1 MENTL
6 FLRRRKMIDILVTL
20 IPLICM
26 AVYFY
31 RMRAV
36 VMLAFAILISVIA
49 DYIGNLFLGRK
60 KWEKYDL
67 SFLVTPVIFTLMLPA
82 TAPYWMIVL
91 GIVLAVFVAKIP
103 FGGYG
108 RNIFNPAAFAA
119 AFLAISWPEQML
131 KYPDVFAKIGLES
144 QSNVLTNYAASY
156 YLQNGGAPKI
166 SLTDAMLGNFPGP
179 MGATCILIIC
189 ACALYLLVRRTIS
202 WQLPLGTFL
211 VVILSAL
218 LFPRVSN
225 GWIAS
230 IVYELMSGVL
240 VFGVFFMAS
249 DPVTTPK
256 TGGGRL
262 LFGLLLGLIT
272 MLFRHFGQAQL
283 SFLFALLLMNALTE
297 FCEVIGVRLFG
308 RPVRKN
314 TVQEKEGAA
323 E

>member
-1 MENTL
+1 
-6 FLRRRKMIDILVTL
+6 MIDIIITL
-20 IPLICM
+20 IPLVCM

-36 VMLAFAILISVIA
+36 VMLAFAILISVLA

-60 KWEKYDL
+60 KWEKYDF
-67 SFLVTPVIFTLMLPA
+67 SSVVTALIFTLMLPA
-82 TAPYWMIVL
+82 TAPYWMITL
-91 GIVLAVFVAKIP
+91 GIALAVFVAKAP

-108 RNIFNPAAFAA
+108 KNLFNPAAFAA

-131 KYPDVFAKIGLES
+131 KYPNVFAQIGLES
-144 QSNVLTNYAASY
+144 HSSALTNYAASY

-166 SLTDAMLGNFPGP
+166 SLTDALLGNFPGP
-179 MGATCILIIC
+179 MGVTCILVIC
-189 ACALYLLVRRTIS
+189 ACALYLLVRKTLS

-218 LFPRVSN
+218 LFPRVST

-240 VFGVFFMAS
+240 VFGVIYMAS

-272 MLFRHFGQAQL
+272 MLFRHFGNAQL

-297 FCEVIGVRLFG
+297 FCEIIGVRLFG
-308 RPVRKN
+308 RPVRRKPA
-314 TVQEKEGAA
+314 QEKEGAA